1 MQLERKRIAAGLVA
15 GIIAEIANKLFPLL
29 TLHIAATKLGV
40 TEFGR
45 SQFVLWLIDMAAVFV
60 IFGYGTLAP
69 LLWRDGSSSEER
81 SRLLG
86 MTLLVRAVHALMASI
101 ALIFICYYYAGWN
114 EYLPLLLPSLFAIF
128 STAFD
133 MVWALSAMQKLTVFS
148 VISLVAKTLGLIL
161 ILSFVNDD
169 QDALIYMVAILGAN
183 AAVNIGSCLYV
194 VKKIGAKIPH
204 KDEIRKLFTASLPY
218 ALSFALLTLLDR
230 FDVFIVEYHLGN
242 EGAGSYIGPSKIAQS
257 FLPFV
262 AMINGIFYSE
272 VLAVF
277 DKDSALKHL
286 QTSLRVVLLAVLPI
300 IIGVW
305 FVDADILGFVLDDHY
320 RQFGKVLSLLSQSI
334 LPHVF
339 LLVFGMQVLLIG
351 KKIAVFNISIAM
363 GLITGA
369 VMSWYSLATYG
380 LLGVASGVTLGK
392 WIAAFL
398 TLMFAASVL
407 RIKIG
412 NILLPLLPIFFPAA
426 VMAAALSVIQL
437 SAIPLPWFVK
447 VASGGIVYGLV
458 IMLLFS
464 SEVRLLLRRGKSEL

>member
-1 MQLERKRIAAGLVA
+1 MLERKRIAAGLVA

-40 TEFGR
+40 LEFGR

-60 IFGYGTLAP
+60 IFGYGSLAP
-69 LLWRDGSSSEER
+69 LLWRDGNSSEDR

-86 MTLLVRAVHALMASI
+86 MTMLVRTVHALLAA
-101 ALIFICYYYAGWN
+101 ALLILICHYYVGWN

-133 MVWALSAMQKLTVFS
+133 MVWALSSMQKLTVFS
-148 VISLVAKTLGLIL
+148 IMSLVAKTVGLIL
-161 ILSFVNDD
+161 ILCFVNDD

-183 AAVNIGSCLYV
+183 AVVNLGSCIYV
-194 VKKIGAKIPH
+194 VKKIGAKLPH
-204 KDEIRKLFTASLPY
+204 VSAIKKLFTASLPY
-218 ALSFALLTLLDR
+218 ALSFMLLTLLDR

-277 DKDSALKHL
+277 DKNSALTHL

-300 IIGVW
+300 VVGVW
-305 FVDADILGFVLDDHY
+305 FVDSD
-320 RQFGKVLSLLSQSI
+320 RQFGTVLSVLSQSI

-339 LLVFGMQVLLIG
+339 LSVFGLQVLMLG
-351 KKIAVFNISIAM
+351 KKIAAFNASIAL
-363 GLITGA
+363 GLIAGA
-369 VMSWYSLATYG
+369 ATAWYGLQPYG
-380 LLGVASGVTLGK
+380 LLGVAGGVTFGK
-392 WIAAFL
+392 WVTAIL
-398 TLMFAASVL
+398 TLMFAASAL
-407 RIKIG
+407 KL
-412 NILLPLLPIFFPAA
+412 NILKLLQPLLPIFFPAL
-426 VMAAALSVIQL
+426 VMACTLTAMQVSGLSF
-437 SAIPLPWFVK
+437 PWFVEI
-447 VASGGIVYGLV
+447 ALGGAVYALMMV
-458 IMLLFS
+458 LLFK
-464 SEVRLLLRRGKSEL
+464 SEMRMLLRRGKS

>member
-1 MQLERKRIAAGLVA
+1 MHLERKRIAAGLVA

-60 IFGYGTLAP
+60 IFGYGSLAP
-69 LLWRDGSSSEER
+69 LLWRDGNSSEER

-86 MTLLVRAVHALMASI
+86 MTMLVRAVHALLASI
-101 ALIFICYYYAGWN
+101 ALMLICYYYAGWN

-161 ILSFVNDD
+161 ILCFVNDD
-169 QDALIYMVAILGAN
+169 QDALIYMIAILGAN
-183 AAVNIGSCLYV
+183 AAVNMGSCLYV
-194 VKKIGAKIPH
+194 VKKIGVKIPH
-204 KDEIRKLFTASLPY
+204 KDEIKKLFSASLPY

-351 KKIAVFNISIAM
+351 KKIAVFNISIAI
-363 GLITGA
+363 GLALGA
-369 VMSWYSLATYG
+369 LMSWYSLQTYG
-380 LLGVASGVTLGK
+380 LLGVAGGVTFGK
-392 WIAAFL
+392 WVTAIL
-398 TLMFAASVL
+398 TLMFAARVL
-407 RIKIG
+407 KL
-412 NILLPLLPIFFPAA
+412 NIATLLLPLVPVFFPAG
-426 VMAAALSVIQL
+426 VMAAALYFIHL
-437 SAIPLPWFVK
+437 SGVSFPWILNV
-447 VASGGIVYGLV
+447 SLGGGVYCLV
-458 IMLLFS
+458 IMILFK
-464 SEVRLLLRRGKSEL
+464 SEVRVLLRGGKH